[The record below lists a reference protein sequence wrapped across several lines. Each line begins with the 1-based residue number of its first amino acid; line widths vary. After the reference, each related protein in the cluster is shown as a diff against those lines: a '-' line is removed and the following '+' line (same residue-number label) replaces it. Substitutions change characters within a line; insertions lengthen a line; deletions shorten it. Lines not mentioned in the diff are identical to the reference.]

1 VSVLAALPL
10 PWPFDTGSMQLA
22 LAAAAIVAAC
32 APLIGVFIVQRRQ
45 SLMGDGVGHV
55 AFAGVAAGFLL
66 DVWPVWT
73 ALAFAIVAA
82 VVIEIL
88 RSRGRATGDLALALV
103 FYGGIAAGAI
113 MVGKAGVSG
122 ERVENYLFGSILH
135 LETGDLLTII
145 GLGLAVLATLVGI
158 GRVLFAITL
167 DEEAARV
174 TGLPVDA
181 CNLALSV
188 LVAVTIVAAMRVLGI
203 LLVAAM
209 MVLPVATSRLVAR
222 SFRRTVVIAVGV
234 GVVAAI
240 VGLAAARAWD
250 LEAGGS
256 IVLCASI
263 AFAVVAVTSG
273 VQQTARTDG

>member
-1 VSVLAALPL
+1 MSPIAALPL
-10 PWPFDTGSMQLA
+10 PWPFDTGTMQLA
-22 LAAAAIVAAC
+22 LAASVVVAAC

-73 ALAFAIVAA
+73 ALAFAIGAA
-82 VVIEIL
+82 VVIEVL

-103 FYGGIAAGAI
+103 FYAGLAAGAI
-113 MVGKAGVSG
+113 MVGKSGVSP
-122 ERVENYLFGSILH
+122 ERVENYLFGSILD
-135 LETGDLLTII
+135 LGTGDLLTII
-145 GLGLAVLATLVGI
+145 GLGLTILIVLGVI
-158 GRVLFAITL
+158 GRALFAITL

-174 TGLPVDA
+174 TGLPVDV
-181 CNLALSV
+181 CNGLLSV

-203 LLVAAM
+203 LLVAGM
-209 MVLPVATSRLVAR
+209 MVLPVASSRLIAH
-222 SFRRTVVIAVGV
+222 SFRMTVLVAVGI
-234 GVVAAI
+234 GVLAAV
-240 VGLAAARAWD
+240 VGLGAARAWD

-263 AFAVVAVTSG
+263 LFGGVAVSAS
-273 VQQTARTDG
+273 QQTARTEG

>member
-1 VSVLAALPL
+1 MSPLAAIPL

-22 LAAAAIVAAC
+22 LAAAVVVAAC

-73 ALAFAIVAA
+73 ALAFAIGGA
-82 VVIEIL
+82 VVIEML
-88 RSRGRATGDLALALV
+88 RSRGRATGDLALALT
-103 FYGGIAAGAI
+103 FYAGLAAGAI

-122 ERVENYLFGSILH
+122 ERVENYLFGSILD
-135 LETGDLLTII
+135 LGTDDLLTII
-145 GLGLAVLATLVGI
+145 GLGVAILVVLGVI
-158 GRVLFAITL
+158 GRALFAITL

-174 TGLPVDA
+174 TGLPVDV
-181 CNLALSV
+181 CNGLLSV
-188 LVAVTIVAAMRVLGI
+188 LAAVTIVAAMRVLGI
-203 LLVAAM
+203 LLVAGM
-209 MVLPVATSRLVAR
+209 MVLPVASSRLVAR
-222 SFRRTVVIAVGV
+222 SFRNTVLLAVGI
-234 GVVAAI
+234 GVFSAVA
-240 VGLAAARAWD
+240 GLAAARAWD

-263 AFAVVAVTSG
+263 VFGAVAVFSP
-273 VQQTARTDG
+273 QQTARTEG

>member
-1 VSVLAALPL
+1 VSPIAALPL
-10 PWPFDTGSMQLA
+10 PWPFDTGTMQLA
-22 LAAAAIVAAC
+22 LAASVVVAAC

-73 ALAFAIVAA
+73 ALAFAIGAA
-82 VVIEIL
+82 VVIEVL

-103 FYGGIAAGAI
+103 FYAGLAAGAI
-113 MVGKAGVSG
+113 MVGKSGVSP
-122 ERVENYLFGSILH
+122 ERVENYLFGSILD
-135 LETGDLLTII
+135 LGTGDLLTII
-145 GLGLAVLATLVGI
+145 GLGLTILIVLGVI
-158 GRVLFAITL
+158 GRALFAITL

-174 TGLPVDA
+174 TGLPVDV
-181 CNLALSV
+181 CNGLLSV

-203 LLVAAM
+203 LLVAGM
-209 MVLPVATSRLVAR
+209 MVLPVASSRLIAH
-222 SFRRTVVIAVGV
+222 SFRMTVLVAVGI
-234 GVVAAI
+234 GVLAAV
-240 VGLAAARAWD
+240 VGLGAARAWD

-263 AFAVVAVTSG
+263 LFGGVAVSAS
-273 VQQTARTDG
+273 QQTARTEG